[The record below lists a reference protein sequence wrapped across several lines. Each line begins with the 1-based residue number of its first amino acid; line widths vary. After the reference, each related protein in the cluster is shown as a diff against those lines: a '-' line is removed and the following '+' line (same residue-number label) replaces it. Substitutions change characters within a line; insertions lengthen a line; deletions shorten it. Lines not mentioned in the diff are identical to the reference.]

1 MGESKLT
8 DPERPRLGDE
18 VYRHPLIPQMIAMDP
33 SDQLPRPVSQVS
45 LEDTKA
51 PALDPDTMVCMGDE
65 SVFVIRDQWGKIAA
79 DFPPTLVRT
88 KIAGGSVSGYLV
100 LVGNLT
106 EIQAANLVRAGLCD
120 RSGHHLVNEYG
131 SIIDDLW
138 VEPLRTQCHHYK
150 RVMTDFQGAV
160 DGDNKT
166 AKQVERVCAAQRGE
180 SGEYVSLNN
189 TRVYACEHRSPR
201 DFVSEERLRRFDAD
215 QMAAASK
222 TTEQWDLAAAEAA
235 WEKGETKDG

>member
-1 MGESKLT
+1 MGESNLT
-8 DPERPRLGDE
+8 DHERPRLGDE
-18 VYRHPLIPQMIAMDP
+18 VYKHPLIPQMIAMDP
-33 SDQLPRPVSQVS
+33 SDSLPRPVSTVS

-51 PALDPDTMVCMGDE
+51 PALDPETMVCMGDE
-65 SVFVIRDQWGKIAA
+65 SVFV
-79 DFPPTLVRT
+79 VR
-88 KIAGGSVSGYLV
+88 
-100 LVGNLT
+100 
-106 EIQAANLVRAGLCD
+106 
-120 RSGHHLVNEYG
+120 
-131 SIIDDLW
+131 DLW
-138 VEPLRTQCHHYK
+138 GTVVLRFGTVTVPRVRRSDDEYFVSRWDLNEDQLNGLVIVERELREIGALSEHQSPWLKVTPLRPQCVHYR

-215 QMAAASK
+215 SIEASK
-222 TTEQWDLAAAEAA
+222 KPTEQWDLDAAEAG
-235 WEKGETKDG
+235 WSGEKDKDDV